1 MPKIHCICVA
11 YERYEPLEILIR
23 CFLIQ
28 TCPDWVLHIVYDGPA
43 PQRIMDII
51 EPFTHG
57 NRKDDR
63 IHFYQS
69 DERYQNYGHPNRRS
83 MLQSIKCD
91 TKDFI
96 LLSNDDNYYVP
107 VFIEKMIEVAK
118 PNTGIIYCNTVHS
131 HMQYD
136 INVSELKENFIDIGA
151 FIVRSDVAKATGF
164 NHDHFSADG
173 RYAEECAGTCR
184 ARGLQITKIHKPY
197 FIHN

>member
-1 MPKIHCICVA
+1 MKVHCIAVA

-28 TCPDWVLHIVYDGPA
+28 TSPDWVLHVVYDGPA
-43 PQRIMDII
+43 PQRILDII

-57 NRKDDR
+57 HRKDDR

-69 DERYQNYGHPNRRS
+69 EERYQNFGHPNRRS
-83 MLQSIKCD
+83 MLQSIQCD
-91 TKDFI
+91 PNDFI

-107 VFIEKMIEVAK
+107 LFVEKMTDVIK
-118 PNTGIIYCNTVHS
+118 PHTGIVYCNTVHS

-136 INVSELKENFIDIGA
+136 VHISELKENFIDIGA
-151 FIVRSDVAKATGF
+151 FIVRADVAKRTGF

-173 RYAEECAGTCR
+173 VYAEGCLSTCR
-184 ARGLQITKIHKPY
+184 GMGLQTIKIHKPY

>member
-1 MPKIHCICVA
+1 MIQVIAVA
-11 YERYEPLEILIR
+11 YDRVEPLEILIR

-28 TCPDWVLHIVYDGPA
+28 TNPDWVLHIIYDGPA
-43 PQRIMDII
+43 PEKILDII

-57 NRKDDR
+57 HRKDNR

-69 DERYQNYGHPNRRS
+69 EERYQAYGHPNRRS
-83 MLQSIKCD
+83 MLQSVQCD
-91 TKDFI
+91 PHDFI

-107 VFIEKMIEVAK
+107 VFIEKMIEAIK
-118 PNTGIIYCNTVHS
+118 SNTGIVYCNTVHS

-151 FIVRSDVAKATGF
+151 FIVRADVAKHTGF

-173 RYAEECAGTCR
+173 RYAEECYGTCVSK
-184 ARGLQITKIHKPY
+184 GLKAIKIHKPY